1 MFAELTKC
9 IVCQSRLRGRK
20 QPETRLQ
27 LYKLV
32 TFRQTRP
39 PFPAQPSLRFPPFYL
54 PTSSSS
60 RPRSRPCPAPR
71 IRLSQAK
78 SASCPTTC
86 YFTSASDQS
95 LKTAQSP
102 SPAASFPVRAVTSL
116 FWCCLQ
122 KNTLSFYL
130 ILNLPQTHLREVLV
144 LAQVITQ
151 KFDCLPF

>member
-32 TFRQTRP
+32 TFSQTRP
-39 PFPAQPSLRFPPFYL
+39 RFPAQPSLRFPPFYL

-60 RPRSRPCPAPR
+60 RPRSRPCPARR
-71 IRLSQAK
+71 ISLSQAK

-102 SPAASFPVRAVTSL
+102 TPVASFPVSYLAFLMLSSKEYSVFLLDTESAPDTSTGSPGSGPGH
-116 FWCCLQ
+116 F
-122 KNTLSFYL
+122 S
-130 ILNLPQTHLREVLV
+130 EV
-144 LAQVITQ
+144 
-151 KFDCLPF
+151 